1 MRLACRVGLLG
12 AHRELASVS
21 PAVKNLR
28 DREETHMSEPT
39 FIDDGEV
46 TAVPRPRRSAT
57 PWLLFVLAL
66 AGGAAASWF
75 LWTRLDRALGENMT
89 AVAALETAR
98 NDNAELAQRLQ
109 AIEAEKADLLALRNE
124 LSVQVQAKEEELAK
138 LQGTY
143 QDLETKMK
151 EEIAKGDVRLSQA
164 GGRIK
169 VDLVDR
175 ILFDVGDASVTERG
189 AEVLSR
195 VGAVLAA
202 VEDKKIQVSGH
213 TDDLPISE
221 RLADRYPTNWEL
233 ASARASNVVR
243 FLEEK
248 AKVPGRRLVAAAYGP
263 WEPISSNKTGSGR
276 ARNRRI
282 EIVLTPA
289 LAPAPIDGVA
299 KATVVPAKAT
309 APAPRRAAA
318 PAARKTRR

>member
-1 MRLACRVGLLG
+1 M
-12 AHRELASVS
+12 
-21 PAVKNLR
+21 
-28 DREETHMSEPT
+28 DEPT
-39 FIDDGEV
+39 FIDDGDV
-46 TAVPRPRRSAT
+46 KPVQRPRRGSAT
-57 PWLLFVLAL
+57 PWLLLVLAL

-75 LWTRLDRALGENMT
+75 LWTRLDRAL
-89 AVAALETAR
+89 
-98 NDNAELAQRLQ
+98 AEGADLAQRLQ

-124 LSVQVQAKEEELAK
+124 LSVQVQAKEDELAK

-143 QDLETKMK
+143 EDLETRMK
-151 EEIAKGDVRLSQA
+151 EEIEKGDVTLSQA

-202 VEDKKIQVSGH
+202 VQDKKIQVSGH

-248 AKVPGRRLVAAAYGP
+248 ANVPGRRLVAAAYGP
-263 WEPISSNKTGSGR
+263 WEPISSNKTASGR

-282 EIVLTPA
+282 EIVLTPQ
-289 LAPAPIDGVA
+289 LAPAPIDEAA
-299 KATVVPAKAT
+299 KAAIVPAKASAPAKAAVVPARAT
-309 APAPRRAAA
+309 APAKA
-318 PAARKTRR
+318 PAKKATTARRR

>member
-1 MRLACRVGLLG
+1 MG
-12 AHRELASVS
+12 
-21 PAVKNLR
+21 
-28 DREETHMSEPT
+28 EPT
-39 FIDDGEV
+39 FDEYRYSEPP
-46 TAVPRPRRSAT
+46 AAPRPRRSAT

-75 LWTRLDRALGENMT
+75 LWTRLDRALAENAAAQAALQT
-89 AVAALETAR
+89 AQAEGGDLTRRLQALETER
-98 NDNAELAQRLQ
+98 
-109 AIEAEKADLLALRNE
+109 ADLLALRNE
-124 LSVQVQAKEEELAK
+124 LSVQVQAKEEELTK

-151 EEIAKGDVRLSQA
+151 AEIAEGDVRLSQS

-175 ILFDVGDASVTERG
+175 ILFDVGDASITTRG
-189 AEVLSR
+189 AGVLSR
-195 VGAVLAA
+195 VGAVLAS

-233 ASARASNVVR
+233 AAARASNVVR

-263 WEPISSNKTGSGR
+263 WEPISSNKTQVGR

-282 EIVLTPA
+282 EIVLTPQ
-289 LAPAPIDGVA
+289 LAPAPIDGA
-299 KATVVPAKAT
+299 KPE
-309 APAPRRAAA
+309 APAAKPAA
-318 PAARKTRR
+318 PARKGARR

>member
-1 MRLACRVGLLG
+1 MG
-12 AHRELASVS
+12 
-21 PAVKNLR
+21 
-28 DREETHMSEPT
+28 DPT

-46 TAVPRPRRSAT
+46 TAVPRPRGSAK
-57 PWLLFVLAL
+57 PWLLFALAL
-66 AGGAAASWF
+66 TGGAAASWF
-75 LWTRLDRALGENMT
+75 LWTRLDRALDEN
-89 AVAALETAR
+89 AAAAAALETAR
-98 NDNAELAQRLQ
+98 SENAELAQRLQ
-109 AIEAEKADLLALRNE
+109 GIEAEKADLLALRNE

-143 QDLETKMK
+143 EDLETKMK
-151 EEIAKGDVRLSQA
+151 EEIAKGDVRLSQS

-195 VGAVLAA
+195 VGSVLAKVA
-202 VEDKKIQVSGH
+202 DKKIQVSGH

-263 WEPISSNKTGSGR
+263 WEPISSNRTASGR

-289 LAPAPIDGVA
+289 LAPAPIDGGVKAAAPA
-299 KATVVPAKAT
+299 KATVVPARAT
-309 APAPRRAAA
+309 APAKRTATAKRPRR
-318 PAARKTRR
+318 

>member
-1 MRLACRVGLLG
+1 M
-12 AHRELASVS
+12 
-21 PAVKNLR
+21 
-28 DREETHMSEPT
+28 DEPT
-39 FIDDGEV
+39 FLDDGDVEPV
-46 TAVPRPRRSAT
+46 QRKRRGSAT
-57 PWLLFVLAL
+57 PWLLLVLAL

-75 LWTRLDRALGENMT
+75 LWTRLDRAL
-89 AVAALETAR
+89 
-98 NDNAELAQRLQ
+98 AERADLAQRLQ

-124 LSVQVQAKEEELAK
+124 LSVQVQAKEDELAK

-143 QDLETKMK
+143 QDLETRMK
-151 EEIAKGDVRLSQA
+151 EEIEKGDVTLSQA

-221 RLADRYPTNWEL
+221 RLADRFPTNWEL
-233 ASARASNVVR
+233 AAARASNVVR

-248 AKVPGRRLVAAAYGP
+248 ANVPGRRLVAAAYGP
-263 WEPISSNKTGSGR
+263 WEPISSNKSASGR

-282 EIVLTPA
+282 EIVLTPQ
-289 LAPAPIDGVA
+289 LAPAPIDEGAQAAIAARAASAPA
-299 KATVVPAKAT
+299 KAAVVPAKASAPAKAAAAPVRT
-309 APAPRRAAA
+309 AAKPSPAPRKKATTT
-318 PAARKTRR
+318 ARRR

>member
-1 MRLACRVGLLG
+1 
-12 AHRELASVS
+12 
-21 PAVKNLR
+21 VKNP
-28 DREETHMSEPT
+28 DHPEVAHMADQDT
-39 FIDDGEV
+39 LIDDGEF
-46 TAVPRPRRSAT
+46 TAVRPARRSRA

-66 AGGAAASWF
+66 AGGAAASLF
-75 LWTRLDRALGENMT
+75 LWTRLERALAEN
-89 AVAALETAR
+89 A
-98 NDNAELAQRLQ
+98 DLAQRLERM
-109 AIEAEKADLLALRNE
+109 EAEKADLLTLRNE

-143 QDLETKMK
+143 EDLETKMK
-151 EEIAKGDVRLSQA
+151 EEIEKGDVRLSQA

-175 ILFDVGDASVTERG
+175 ILFDVGDASVTEQG

-221 RLADRYPTNWEL
+221 RLRDRYPTNWEL
-233 ASARASNVVR
+233 AAARASNVVR

-248 AKVPGRRLVAAAYGP
+248 ASVPGRRLVAAAYGP
-263 WEPISSNKTGSGR
+263 FEPISSNRTAGGR

-289 LAPAPIDGVA
+289 LAPAPIDGAAVAPAPVPAPVPARKAAAAPA
-299 KATVVPAKAT
+299 KAPARATAVPAKAT
-309 APAPRRAAA
+309 AAKRK
-318 PAARKTRR
+318 PAATRR